1 MTDKRT
7 ETSAAVQDIR
17 EALAS
22 QHVDSGR
29 SLTQTLAVACRILAA
44 NGHGSGLAGQMTAR
58 GDAPGTMW
66 TLPYGMGFEEVT
78 ASDYLLVDNDL
89 KVIDG
94 EGTPNPANRF
104 HLHVYAVRDDIDA
117 IVHTHPLNCS
127 ALSMIGEPLKPM
139 HMDTSMFYGDVA
151 FLPRWPGIPF
161 GDEEGEI
168 ISEALG
174 DKNAIL
180 LAHHGQLCAAP
191 TVEAACV
198 MGVFIERAAEMQL
211 KAMAAGD
218 IREIEPDLGR
228 EAHDWRH
235 APEAMRTTFEYFAR
249 RALTGNDDCL
259 R

>member
-1 MTDKRT
+1 MAK
-7 ETSAAVQDIR
+7 QN
-17 EALAS
+17 
-22 QHVDSGR
+22 VDTGH
-29 SLTQTLAVACRILAA
+29 SLTQTLAIACRILAA

-58 GDAPGTMW
+58 GEAPGTMW

-94 EGTPNPANRF
+94 KGFPNPANRF
-104 HLHVYAVRDDIDA
+104 HLHVYAVRDDIQS
-117 IVHTHPLNCS
+117 IVHTHPLHCS

-139 HMDTSMFYGDVA
+139 HMDTSMFYDDVA

-168 ISEALG
+168 ISTALG

-211 KAMAAGD
+211 KAMAAGE
-218 IREIEPDLGR
+218 IRNIEHDLGR
-228 EAHDWRH
+228 QAHDWRH
-235 APEAMRTTFEYFAR
+235 APEAMRTTFNYFAR
-249 RALTGNDDCL
+249 HALAGSEDCL